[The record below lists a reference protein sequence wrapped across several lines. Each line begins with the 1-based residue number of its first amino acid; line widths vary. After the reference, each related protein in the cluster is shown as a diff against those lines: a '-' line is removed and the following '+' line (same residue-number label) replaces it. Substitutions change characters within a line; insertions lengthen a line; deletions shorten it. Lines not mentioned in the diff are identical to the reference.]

1 MSLERNDFIS
11 DIRIWNTKKHRWR
24 EENGGENNE
33 IINCWRS
40 RCGKPDN
47 EEEKNISTRLH
58 YLAPSHYLHFFRIP
72 SMKNKG
78 EEGKEE
84 QERWRRRIYQRKSR
98 DRIIIWR
105 TKRISQRREPVMKRT
120 LLSNTYDKDYKGE
133 FFFCF
138 FFVRE
143 SLLNNVFAIC
153 LFFLAP
159 K

>member
-1 MSLERNDFIS
+1 MIS
-11 DIRIWNTKKHRWR
+11 SQIFEYETQKSIDGGKKMAGRIMK
-24 EENGGENNE
+24 

-133 FFFCF
+133 NF
-138 FFVRE
+138 FFV
-143 SLLNNVFAIC
+143 
-153 LFFLAP
+153 FFS
-159 K
+159 